1 MEIFSL
7 KKEVRDLDY
16 FPQWLEQRPMNLR
29 VLGLIPSQEHYI
41 GCRFYPQWE
50 VIS

>member
-1 MEIFSL
+1 MGIFSL
-7 KKEVRDLDY
+7 KKEVRALAY
-16 FPQWLEQRPMNLR
+16 FPQRLEHWPMNLR